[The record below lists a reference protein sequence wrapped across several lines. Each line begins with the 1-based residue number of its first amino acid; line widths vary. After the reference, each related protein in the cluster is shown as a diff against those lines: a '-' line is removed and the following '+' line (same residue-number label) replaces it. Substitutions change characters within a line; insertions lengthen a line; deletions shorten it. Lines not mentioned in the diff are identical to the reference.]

1 MMLFMQH
8 NRVCAGTSHED
19 DISNIDDV
27 GDRENLKNAT
37 RFDRLYW
44 PLNQQIVNSWV
55 SSVSLTFERLR
66 SANPDLKI
74 QLHLPCFF
82 YTPLLGRIVDVTSL
96 KLPPSGEFPLSTK
109 LQKPTAVKQFFPCV
123 DPVAV

>member
-8 NRVCAGTSHED
+8 NRVCAGTNHED

-44 PLNQQIVNSWV
+44 PLNQQIENSWV

-66 SANPDLKI
+66 SANPGLKV
-74 QLHLPCFF
+74 QLHSPCFF
-82 YTPLLGRIVDVTSL
+82 YTPVAGQNCRRH
-96 KLPPSGEFPLSTK
+96 LPKAAPSGEFPLSTK